1 MSEDVRERMR
11 RDWDR
16 RAAEN
21 ARLYIA
27 DKESEGL
34 NFSLSGCRDAFTI
47 LEDLHPWLRAD
58 MRVLEIGCG
67 IGRMLQ
73 FFAVLFDEVHG
84 IDVSPVMIDGAR
96 TFLAR
101 FDNVHV
107 AAGDGRS
114 LGAYEDASFD
124 LILSHAVFQHVPE
137 KAVIRDYVAD
147 AHRALRPGGLFKF
160 LVKTEPWGGEHQDP
174 TWCGAD
180 VERADLDAWI
190 AAFGYELVNAYSA
203 HEPKTAWAILRKPLA

>member
-1 MSEDVRERMR
+1 MR

-34 NFSLSGCRDAFTI
+34 NFSLSGCRDAFAI

-58 MRVLEIGCG
+58 MRMLEIGCG

-73 FFAVLFDEVHG
+73 FFAVLFAEVHG
-84 IDVSPVMIDGAR
+84 VDVSPVMIESAR

-107 AAGDGRS
+107 RAGDGRG
-114 LGAYEDASFD
+114 LAAYPDAHFD
-124 LILSHAVFQHVPE
+124 LIVSHAVFQHVPE
-137 KAVIRDYVAD
+137 KAVIRDYVED

-160 LVKTEPWGGEHQDP
+160 LVKTAPWGGEHLDP
-174 TWCGAD
+174 TWCGVDIERAD
-180 VERADLDAWI
+180 VEAWVQ
-190 AAFGYELVNAYSA
+190 AFGYELVNAYSA
-203 HEPKTAWAILRKPLA
+203 HEPTTAWVILRKPAS